1 MMLCIYMMGMMSS
14 CVYDGGVCLCFLQYT
29 YQAAAFRILCRL
41 CHVYMRYNIRQ
52 HGQQC
57 LHGFPISVCVYTIQ
71 GLSVNLWEG
80 AGLVGLVLLCV
91 VRACVLVCGV
101 FVCFVGFC
109 VLLGVV
115 CVVGGLLGCCVG
127 CPYLGI
133 DFVF

>member
-1 MMLCIYMMGMMSS
+1 
-14 CVYDGGVCLCFLQYT
+14 
-29 YQAAAFRILCRL
+29 
-41 CHVYMRYNIRQ
+41 
-52 HGQQC
+52 
-57 LHGFPISVCVYTIQ
+57 
-71 GLSVNLWEG
+71 VNLREG
-80 AGLVGLVLLCV
+80 AGLVGLVLVCV

-101 FVCFVGFC
+101 FVCFVVFC